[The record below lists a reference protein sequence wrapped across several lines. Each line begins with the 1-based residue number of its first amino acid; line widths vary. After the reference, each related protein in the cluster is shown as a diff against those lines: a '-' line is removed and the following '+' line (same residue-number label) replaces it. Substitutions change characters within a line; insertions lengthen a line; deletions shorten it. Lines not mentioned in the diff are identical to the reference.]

1 MSEAATDVWQ
11 HLFETPF
18 GWVGLLV
25 DQRSVW
31 TLSMGCQDPKSCS
44 DRLASEAKTLDVDI
58 QFHGMPKSVEKFAQG
73 VEKKVLRY
81 ASGAK
86 IELAGI
92 PVQIHAKTPFQTR
105 VLQACHDIPRGKT
118 LTYQQ
123 LAEQAGSPKACR
135 AVGNIMAKNKIPLLI
150 PCHRVVGS
158 NGGLGGF
165 SAPQGISLKEQLLRL
180 EGSGGQA

>member
-1 MSEAATDVWQ
+1 MSEAATEVWQ

-25 DQRSVW
+25 GPVSVW
-31 TLSMGCQDPKSCS
+31 TLSMGCQDPKCCS
-44 DRLASEAKTLDVDI
+44 DRLASEAETIDVAI
-58 QFHGMPKSVEKFAQG
+58 QTGAMPRGVEKFAKA
-73 VEKKVLRY
+73 VEKKILRY
-81 ASGAK
+81 ADGAK
-86 IELAGI
+86 VELGGI
-92 PVQIHAKTPFQTR
+92 AVQLHARTPFQTR
-105 VLQACHDIPRGKT
+105 VLKACHEIPRGKT

-123 LAEQAGSPKACR
+123 LAEIAGSPKACR

-158 NGGLGGF
+158 HGGLGGF

-180 EGSGGQA
+180 EGSFDQA